1 MKIWEDCGL
10 GYEDMERK
18 RYHGEITE
26 DEFYEW
32 FMSHCEVC
40 PFMRTICMYGET
52 MPDGQIFDEH
62 FLKSPS
68 HCILSDKEG
77 D

>member
-1 MKIWEDCGL
+1 MKVWEDCGL
-10 GYEDMERK
+10 GYEDIERK

-26 DEFYEW
+26 DEFHEW

-40 PFMRTICMYGET
+40 PFMHTICMYGET
-52 MPDGQIFDEH
+52 MPDGRIYNEH
-62 FLKSPS
+62 FLESPS
-68 HCILSDKEG
+68 HCMLSNKEG